1 MAIQLPGWLAKL
13 FNLMGLA
20 GGAGWT
26 NANEDTAHAVGTVY
40 RSHANNVQPAVTD
53 AKTHGQRATGAVQ
66 GNAGTL
72 MTEAVDHPQG
82 PVNNLIDHHKGA
94 LVTSL
99 IAGTAVPVGLAVYK
113 MAKLIDGGVTAAEL
127 ASSAMVPGGELAW
140 PAELGAGRLAQNAI
154 TNTAATFLM
163 GGA

>member
-40 RSHANNVQPAVTD
+40 RSHADNLQPAVTD
-53 AKTHGQRATGAVQ
+53 AKTHSQRATGSVQ
-66 GNAGTL
+66 GDAGTA

-82 PVNNLIDHHKGA
+82 PVNNLLDHHKGA

-99 IAGTAVPVGLAVYK
+99 IAGAVVPGGLLAYK

-127 ASSAMVPGGELAW
+127 ASSALVPGGELAW
-140 PAELGAGRLAQNAI
+140 PEQLWIGRLTQNGL
-154 TNTAATFLM
+154 TNTLANLVM